1 LNYVSVTSAFTIGI
15 TINIKKT
22 SFREVKMITK
32 ADLDKL
38 NSKDP
43 KIKYGFAKEL
53 LKISSENPEQLYEY
67 FDYWAKLMTS
77 DNNILKWT
85 AIDLIGYLA
94 AVDKDNRIDSLIP
107 DLLKHLHG
115 GVLITSNHSIF
126 ALGLIY
132 QNKPNF
138 REKILEEL
146 ISISKDNFETDECKN
161 IATGKVLET
170 IKPFVADI
178 KNNKSV
184 ITFVENATKSDRN
197 ATRKRAEQL
206 LKKISK

>member
-1 LNYVSVTSAFTIGI
+1 MNKPQD
-15 TINIKKT
+15 KKQHLLLE
-22 SFREVKMITK
+22 EVKMITK

-53 LKISSENPEQLYEY
+53 LKIGSEDPEQLYEHL
-67 FDYWAKLMTS
+67 DYWAELMTS

-85 AIDLIGYLA
+85 AIDLIGYLST
-94 AVDKDNRIDSLIP
+94 VDKDNRIDSLIP

-115 GVLITSNHSIF
+115 GILITCNHSIF
-126 ALGLIY
+126 ALGLIC

-138 REKILEEL
+138 KEKILEEL

-161 IATGKVLET
+161 IATGKVLEA

-184 ITFVENATKSDRN
+184 ITFIENAAKSERNATK
-197 ATRKRAEQL
+197 KRAEQL
-206 LKKISK
+206 LKKIEKQQ